1 MEFKVENLTLDEK
14 LTLLCGKEH
23 TMNIEYFDGKLPKI
37 TMSDG
42 PHGLRCVRCDENGK
56 SHAVPATAMPS
67 LGVIANAWNC
77 DLAKLDGE
85 VIADEC
91 VENSIDLLLA
101 PGVNI
106 KKNPLGG
113 RNFEYFS
120 EDPFLAG
127 TLATSYIEGVQSHGV
142 GVSVKH
148 FCANN
153 YESDRTMQSSE
164 VDERS
169 LREIYVKPFEMTMSA
184 KPWSVMAAYN
194 PVNGVYACEN
204 EKLLRKILRGE
215 LGYDGLILS
224 DWNAVH
230 NVYKSVRAGL
240 NLRMPFDK
248 NNYDDLKTAL
258 ERGYITE
265 AQIDEACGY
274 ILEFLQKCAAAEKK
288 CITKK
293 EERHTLAAKIAS
305 EGIVLLKNDG
315 DILPLKGGK
324 NQKIAVIGAFSALPI
339 IGGGGSSAVK
349 TFAKI
354 PFLSEA
360 LTDRCSAEV
369 GFEVGFNGVAYSNA
383 KDAFS
388 LAYKSDVVIAVVGE
402 GEDRIYEGG
411 DRETLVLRSEQRLFI
426 RELAK
431 YNENVILVIESGG
444 VVDLTDLEPCV
455 KAIIYAGYAG
465 EGVNEALADIILGK
479 ISPSGKL
486 AETFPISIEQSVTGG
501 DIGDG
506 LTVSYSEGVFVGY
519 RYYDKHDLPVKY
531 PFGFGLSYAK
541 FEYSD
546 LKIEKT
552 GDTDFVVSYKVK
564 NISEIGGSEVS
575 QVYVREVVPLVA
587 RPIKELK
594 GFSKDYL
601 AAGEEK
607 IVKIKLD
614 YSSFA
619 FFSTVHDKWFAE
631 NGLFEISVGA
641 SSRDIR
647 LKEAVTIE
655 LPEEYQPSRNRMD
668 SMIGD

>member
-1 MEFKVENLTLDEK
+1 MELKVENLTLDEK

-23 TMNIEYFDGKLPKI
+23 TMNIEHFDGKLPKI

-42 PHGLRCVRCDENGK
+42 PHGLRCVRRDENGK
-56 SHAVPATAMPS
+56 SHAVLATAMPS
-67 LGVIANAWNC
+67 LGVIANSWNR

-120 EDPFLAG
+120 EDPFLTG

-169 LREIYVKPFEMTMSA
+169 LREIYVKPFEMTMEA

-230 NVYKSVRAGL
+230 NAYKSVRAGL
-240 NLRMPFDK
+240 DLRMPFNK
-248 NNYDDLKTAL
+248 NNYADLKNAL
-258 ERGYITE
+258 EKGYITE

-274 ILEFLQKCAAAEKK
+274 ILEFLQKCATAEKK
-288 CITKK
+288 CLTKK
-293 EERHTLAAKIAS
+293 EERHALAAKIAS
-305 EGIVLLKNDG
+305 EGIVLLRND
-315 DILPLKGGK
+315 DILPLKGDK
-324 NQKIAVIGAFSALPI
+324 SQKIAVIGAYSALPA
-339 IGGGGSSAVK
+339 IGGGGSSAVP

-354 PFLSEA
+354 PFLSDA
-360 LTDRCSAEV
+360 LKERCSAEI
-369 GFEVGFNGVAYSNA
+369 GFEVGVNSVAYSNA
-383 KDAFS
+383 KDAYS
-388 LAYKSDVVIAVVGE
+388 LAYKSDVVIVVVGE
-402 GEDRIYEGG
+402 GGDRLYEGG
-411 DRETLVLRSEQRLFI
+411 DRETLILRAEQRLFV

-431 YNENVILVIESGG
+431 YNENIVLVVESGG
-444 VVDLTDLEPCV
+444 VIDLTAFEPYV

-479 ISPSGKL
+479 TSPSGKL
-486 AETFPISIEQSVTGG
+486 AETFPLSIENSVTKG

-519 RYYDKHDLPVKY
+519 RYYDKHNLPVKY

-546 LKIEKT
+546 LIVEKT
-552 GDTDFVVSYKVK
+552 GDTDFIVSYKVK
-564 NISEIGGSEVS
+564 NTSKIGGSEIS
-575 QVYVREVVPLVA
+575 QVYIREVVPLVA
-587 RPIKELK
+587 RPIRELK

-607 IVKIKLD
+607 TVKIKLD

-619 FFSTVHDKWFAE
+619 FFSTAYDKWFVE

-647 LKEAVTIE
+647 LNATVSVE
-655 LPEEYQPSRNRMD
+655 LPEEHQPSRNRMD

>member
-1 MEFKVENLTLDEK
+1 MKVKNLTLDEK

-23 TMNIEYFDGKLPKI
+23 TMNIEHFDGKLPKI

-42 PHGLRCVRCDENGK
+42 PHGLRCVRRDENGK
-56 SHAVPATAMPS
+56 SHAVLATAMPS
-67 LGVIANAWNC
+67 LGVVANTWNR

-120 EDPFLAG
+120 EDPFLTG
-127 TLATSYIEGVQSHGV
+127 TLAASYIEGVQSHGV

-169 LREIYVKPFEMTMSA
+169 LREIYVKPFEMTMEA

-204 EKLLRKILRGE
+204 EKLLKKILRGE

-230 NVYKSVRAGL
+230 NAYKSVRAGL

-248 NNYDDLKTAL
+248 NNYSDLKNAL
-258 ERGYITE
+258 EKGYITE
-265 AQIDEACGY
+265 AQIDEACEY
-274 ILEFLQKCAAAEKK
+274 ILEFLQKCATAEKK
-288 CITKK
+288 CLTKK
-293 EERHTLAAKIAS
+293 EERHALAAKIAS
-305 EGIVLLKNDG
+305 EGIVLLRND
-315 DILPLKGGK
+315 DILPLKGDI
-324 NQKIAVIGAFSALPI
+324 NQKIAVIGAYSALPA
-339 IGGGGSSAVK
+339 IGGGGSSAVP

-354 PFLSEA
+354 PFLSDA
-360 LTDRCSAEV
+360 LKERCSAGI
-369 GFEVGFNGVAYSNA
+369 GFEVGVNSLAYSNA
-383 KDAFS
+383 KDAYL

-402 GEDRIYEGG
+402 SGDRLYEGG
-411 DRETLVLRSEQRLFI
+411 DRETIVLRTEQQFFV

-431 YNENVILVIESGG
+431 YNENIILVVESGG
-444 VVDLTDLEPCV
+444 VVDLTAFEPCV

-479 ISPSGKL
+479 VSPSGKL

-519 RYYDKHDLPVKY
+519 RYYDKYNLPVKY

-546 LKIEKT
+546 LIVEKT
-552 GDTDFVVSYKVK
+552 GDTDFIVSYKVK
-564 NISEIGGSEVS
+564 NTSKIGGSEIS
-575 QVYVREVVPLVA
+575 QVYIREVVPLVE
-587 RPIKELK
+587 RPLRELK

-607 IVKIKLD
+607 TVKIKSD

-619 FFSTVHDKWFAE
+619 FFSTAYDKWFVE
-631 NGLFEISVGA
+631 NGLFEISVGS

-647 LKEAVTIE
+647 LNATVSIE